1 MNCSSC
7 GTQIPAEATS
17 CPWCGAAAP
26 QYYSY
31 SGTVSSDPTIPAQPY
46 AAPPQPPSTAYGAQ
60 PYGGTPQPPSPYS
73 VPPPPPP
80 PYYPYQTPQQ
90 IAQRPQGPQGSPPP
104 VKRRGNRTGLIVG
117 AVLLVLVL
125 VVGSIFIAVSR
136 LHSSP
141 ASTTTTTPT
150 RANVTTTPAVT
161 SQSNPYTHTGKLA
174 FSDALGDN
182 SGGHKWDENGN
193 CAFTGGTYHAIAPN
207 ASFSDY
213 CIAQSTDFSNFVFE
227 AQMRIIKGNAGGIIF
242 RVTSTNPT
250 NEYYSFYIGQD
261 GSYELDKADGT
272 SLTNSSNPAINP
284 GLDKT
289 NVIAVVAKGNSF
301 TLYVN
306 HQPIDTVTNSAYSQ
320 GHIGLIAVV
329 YAKGGQ
335 PTEVEFSNVKVWTL

>member
-1 MNCSSC
+1 M
-7 GTQIPAEATS
+7 
-17 CPWCGAAAP
+17 
-26 QYYSY
+26 
-31 SGTVSSDPTIPAQPY
+31 
-46 AAPPQPPSTAYGAQ
+46 
-60 PYGGTPQPPSPYS
+60 
-73 VPPPPPP
+73 
-80 PYYPYQTPQQ
+80 
-90 IAQRPQGPQGSPPP
+90 
-104 VKRRGNRTGLIVG
+104 KRQGNRTAVIVG
-117 AVLLVLVL
+117 VVLLVLLL
-125 VVGSIFIAVSR
+125 VAGSVFFAVSR
-136 LHSSP
+136 LGRSNS
-141 ASTTTTTPT
+141 ASTTSTTPT

-174 FSDALGDN
+174 FSDALSDN
-182 SGGHKWDENGN
+182 SGGHAWDENGN
-193 CAFTGGTYHAIAPN
+193 CVFTSGTYHAIAPN

-261 GSYELDKADGT
+261 GSYNLEKADGT
-272 SLTNSSNPAINP
+272 SLTTGSNPAINP

-306 HQPIDTVTNSAYSQ
+306 HQPIDTITDNTYNH

-335 PTEVEFSNVKVWTL
+335 LTEVEFSDVKVWTL

>member
-7 GTQIPAEATS
+7 GTQIPAGATS
-17 CPWCGAAAP
+17 CPWCGAAVP

-46 AAPPQPPSTAYGAQ
+46 AAPPQTPSTAYGAQ

-80 PYYPYQTPQQ
+80 YYPYQPPQQ
-90 IAQRPQGPQGSPPP
+90 ILQGPQGP
-104 VKRRGNRTGLIVG
+104 VKRQGNRTAVIVG
-117 AVLLVLVL
+117 VVLLVLLL
-125 VVGSIFIAVSR
+125 VAGSIFVAVSR

-141 ASTTTTTPT
+141 ASTSTTTPT
-150 RANVTTTPAVT
+150 RATTTTPAVT

-174 FSDALGDN
+174 FSAALGDN
-182 SGGHKWDENGN
+182 SGGHKWDVNGN
-193 CAFTGGTYHAIAPN
+193 CVFTSGTYHAIAPN

-242 RVTSTNPT
+242 RVTSTNPA

-261 GSYELDKADGT
+261 GSYTLDKADGT
-272 SLTNSSNPAINP
+272 SLTNGSNPAINP

-289 NVIAVVAKGNSF
+289 NVIAVVSKGNSF

-306 HQPIDTVTNSAYSQ
+306 HQPIDTITDSAYSH
-320 GHIGLIAVV
+320 GHIGLIAIV

-335 PTEVEFSNVKVWTL
+335 PTEVEFSNVKVWML